1 MNGDFTVATPVRLA
15 ALVGGLT
22 LALTLSA
29 CGGGDASS
37 TSGSGAPPAA
47 SVEASGISQEHNAA
61 DVEFARQMIPHHR
74 QATEM
79 AELAADRAES
89 EDVKA
94 LAEEIIG
101 AQQPEIE
108 TMTAMLETWGQPMTG
123 DGSMEGM
130 DMGGTTGMMRP
141 QQMTELENASGAEF
155 DRLFLQMMISHHKGA
170 IEMARAEQVD
180 GQNPQAIELA
190 KQIESTQIE
199 EIGRMQSLLP
209 II

>member
-1 MNGDFTVATPVRLA
+1 MATPARLT

-29 CGGGDASS
+29 CGDGASS
-37 TSGSGAPPAA
+37 TSGSDAPPAA
-47 SVEASGISQEHNAA
+47 PVEASEISQEHNAA

-79 AELAADRAES
+79 AEPAADRAES

-94 LAEEIIG
+94 LAEEIIA

>member
-1 MNGDFTVATPVRLA
+1 MATPARLA

-29 CGGGDASS
+29 CGGGDGASS
-37 TSGSGAPPAA
+37 TSGSDAPPAA
-47 SVEASGISQEHNAA
+47 PVEASEISQEHDAA

-108 TMTAMLETWGQPMTG
+108 TMTAMLDRWGQSMSG
-123 DGSMEGM
+123 DGSMGGM
-130 DMGGTTGMMRP
+130 DMGGMTGMMRP

>member
-1 MNGDFTVATPVRLA
+1 MATPARLA

-29 CGGGDASS
+29 CGDGASS

-47 SVEASGISQEHNAA
+47 IEASEISQEHNAA
-61 DVEFARQMIPHHR
+61 DVEFAQQMIPHHR
-74 QATEM
+74 QAMEM
-79 AELAADRAES
+79 AEPAADRAES

-94 LAEEIIG
+94 LAEEIIA

-108 TMTAMLETWGQPMTG
+108 TMTAMLDRWGQSMSG
-123 DGSMEGM
+123 DGPMGGM
-130 DMGGTTGMMRP
+130 DMGGMNGMMTP

-155 DRLFLQMMISHHKGA
+155 DRLFLQMMIVHHEGA
-170 IEMARAEQVD
+170 VEMARAEQVD
-180 GQNPQAIELA
+180 GKNPQAIELA
-190 KQIESTQIE
+190 KQIESTQTE
-199 EIGRMQSLLP
+199 EIARMQGLLP

>member
-1 MNGDFTVATPVRLA
+1 VATPARLA

-29 CGGGDASS
+29 CGDGASS

-47 SVEASGISQEHNAA
+47 IEASEISQEHNAA
-61 DVEFARQMIPHHR
+61 DVEFTQQMIPHHR

-79 AELAADRAES
+79 AELAPDRAES

-94 LAEEIIG
+94 LAEEIIA

-108 TMTAMLETWGQPMTG
+108 TMTAMLARWGQPMSG
-123 DGSMEGM
+123 DGSGDVPMGGM
-130 DMGGTTGMMRP
+130 DMGGMTGMMTP

-155 DRLFLQMMISHHKGA
+155 DRSFLQMMIAHHKGA
-170 IEMARAEQVD
+170 VEMARAEQVD

-190 KQIESTQIE
+190 KQIESAQID
-199 EIGRMQSLLP
+199 EIARMQGLLP
-209 II
+209 VI

>member
-1 MNGDFTVATPVRLA
+1 
-15 ALVGGLT
+15 
-22 LALTLSA
+22 
-29 CGGGDASS
+29 
-37 TSGSGAPPAA
+37 
-47 SVEASGISQEHNAA
+47 
-61 DVEFARQMIPHHR
+61 
-74 QATEM
+74 
-79 AELAADRAES
+79 
-89 EDVKA
+89 
-94 LAEEIIG
+94 
-101 AQQPEIE
+101 
-108 TMTAMLETWGQPMTG
+108 
-123 DGSMEGM
+123 
-130 DMGGTTGMMRP
+130 MMRP

>member
-1 MNGDFTVATPVRLA
+1 MATPARLA

-29 CGGGDASS
+29 CGDGASS
-37 TSGSGAPPAA
+37 TSGSGAPPTAI
-47 SVEASGISQEHNAA
+47 EASEISQEHNAA
-61 DVEFARQMIPHHR
+61 DVEFAQQMIPHHR

-79 AELAADRAES
+79 AEPAADRAES

-94 LAEEIIG
+94 LAEEIIA

-108 TMTAMLETWGQPMTG
+108 TMTAMLDRWGQSMSG
-123 DGSMEGM
+123 DGPMGGM
-130 DMGGTTGMMRP
+130 DMGGMNGMMTP

-155 DRLFLQMMISHHKGA
+155 DRLFLQMMIVHHEGA
-170 IEMARAEQVD
+170 VEMARAEQVD
-180 GQNPQAIELA
+180 GKNPQAIELA
-190 KQIESTQIE
+190 KQIESTQTE
-199 EIGRMQSLLP
+199 EIARMQGLLP

>member
-1 MNGDFTVATPVRLA
+1 MATPARLT

-29 CGGGDASS
+29 CGDGASS
-37 TSGSGAPPAA
+37 TSGSDAPPAA
-47 SVEASGISQEHNAA
+47 PVEASEISQEHDAA

-79 AELAADRAES
+79 AELAADRAGS

-94 LAEEIIG
+94 LAEEIIA

-108 TMTAMLETWGQPMTG
+108 TMTAMLDRWGQSMSG
-123 DGSMEGM
+123 DGPMGGM
-130 DMGGTTGMMRP
+130 DMGGMNGMMTP
-141 QQMTELENASGAEF
+141 QQMTELENASDAEF
-155 DRLFLQMMISHHKGA
+155 DRLFLQMMIVHHEGA
-170 IEMARAEQVD
+170 VEMARAEQVD

-190 KQIESTQIE
+190 KQIESAQIE
-199 EIGRMQSLLP
+199 EIGRMQGLLP